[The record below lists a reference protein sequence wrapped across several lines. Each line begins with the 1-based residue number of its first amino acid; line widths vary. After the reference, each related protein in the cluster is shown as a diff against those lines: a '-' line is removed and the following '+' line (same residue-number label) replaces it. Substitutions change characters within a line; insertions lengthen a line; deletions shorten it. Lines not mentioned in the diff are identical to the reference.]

1 MADVLVAY
9 GSTGGGTE
17 EIAGWIA
24 AELRAA
30 RLEVRLA
37 PAAEIG
43 DVSPYDALILGSAVY
58 ATGWHTDCRRFA
70 QRFAGHFA
78 DRPAWLFSSGPLDNS
93 ADTGPLPPGRHATEA
108 LQLLPAREHMT
119 FGGRMT
125 SEAHGW
131 LGVLAQQA
139 ARQGHAGDFRNP
151 QRVRAWARE
160 VAAQV
165 TADRGR
171 PGGPNTPGRTRP

>member
-1 MADVLVAY
+1 MTHVLVAY

-30 RLEVRLA
+30 GLEVRLA
-37 PAAEIG
+37 RAAEID
-43 DVSPYDALILGSAVY
+43 DVSPYDALVLGSPIY

-70 QRFAGHFA
+70 HRFTGEFTE
-78 DRPAWLFSSGPLDNS
+78 RPAWLFSSGPLDTS
-93 ADTGPLPPGRHATEA
+93 ADTAPPAPCRHAAEA
-108 LQLLPAREHMT
+108 LRDLPAREHVT

-131 LGVLAQQA
+131 LGHLGEQLAHE
-139 ARQGHAGDFRNP
+139 GKAGDFRNP
-151 QRVRAWARE
+151 ERVRAWARDL
-160 VAAQV
+160 AARV
-165 TADRGR
+165 GAARER
-171 PGGPNTPGRTRP
+171 SA